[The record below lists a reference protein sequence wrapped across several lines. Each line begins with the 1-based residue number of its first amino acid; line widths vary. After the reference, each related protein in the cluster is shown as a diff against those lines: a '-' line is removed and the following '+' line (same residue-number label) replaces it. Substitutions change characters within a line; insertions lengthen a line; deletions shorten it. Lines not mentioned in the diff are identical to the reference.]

1 MQAHTQTNQQHN
13 KIQRQ
18 KIALRLLY
26 VCQLPLCIDNSLEK
40 LISLFQQESIATSF
54 FVRAGSPCPC
64 SISLLRF
71 CLVSTY
77 VETRSCACCP
87 SLCELIGVQVLLF
100 LEDTVFLQTSTTS
113 HSYHLS
119 IVFSEQDSWA
129 LKAGVC
135 G

>member
-1 MQAHTQTNQQHN
+1 MQAHTQTKQQQN
-13 KIQRQ
+13 TKT
-18 KIALRLLY
+18 KIALCLLY

-40 LISLFQQESIATSF
+40 LISLFQQESISNSF

-77 VETRSCACCP
+77 IETRSCACCP
-87 SLCELIGVQVLLF
+87 SLCELIGVSVLLF

-119 IVFSEQDSWA
+119 IVFSEQIP
-129 LKAGVC
+129 GP
-135 G
+135 